1 MPSLA
6 CTLGSRSSS
15 PFCPT
20 SWGAGEIPQLT
31 LDYCANKE
39 PEPSSP
45 DYNLETNAPRY
56 QGSPI
61 PFNNLQSRS
70 SSISPV
76 LSFQTSHSPYPGTS
90 PAQGTSPCHGAKKS
104 SPSPHSTPPSS
115 LLVEH
120 VSQLYEPH
128 CKFCTKSTAD
138 PQHSDCSR
146 MQIFTRGIQAEE
158 RVEEEWGIVQ
168 LGVDQSRALNLVS
181 TPTTP
186 HINNTKPH

>member
-1 MPSLA
+1 MSPQVYPAAPQDRSMPSMA

-15 PFCPT
+15 PFCHT

-31 LDYCANKE
+31 LEYYANKE

-45 DYNLETNAPRY
+45 EYNLETNAPRY
-56 QGSPI
+56 QGYPL
-61 PFNNLQSRS
+61 PFNNLQHRS

-76 LSFQTSHSPYPGTS
+76 FSLQSSHSPHPGTS
-90 PAQGTSPCHGAKKS
+90 PSQGTGPFHGSKKT

-128 CKFCTKSTAD
+128 CKFCTKSTSD

-146 MQIFTRGIQAEE
+146 MQIFTRGILRRKVVKE
-158 RVEEEWGIVQ
+158 
-168 LGVDQSRALNLVS
+168 
-181 TPTTP
+181 
-186 HINNTKPH
+186 